1 MEPASQQPPEGGS
14 PTYAHQQLRHVGQL
28 LRSAAE
34 AVRAGDNDR
43 VCNPAL
49 TLVQLAK
56 DVLRHLTEA
65 YGTGAFPSHG
75 ESRLE
80 SWSAIQVDS
89 FRLYSLVSVIEE
101 ALRAPAP
108 PQDDL
113 LVYPIADALEI
124 AAQLAGES
132 DPHQGSSDK
141 VGSVDFQ

>member
-1 MEPASQQPPEGGS
+1 MQPANQQPPEGGS
-14 PTYAHQQLRHVGQL
+14 LTFALQQLRRVGQL
-28 LRSAAE
+28 LGSAAE
-34 AVRAGDNDR
+34 AVRTGDSDW
-43 VCNPAL
+43 VGNPAL

-56 DVLRHLTEA
+56 DALRHLTEA
-65 YGTGAFPSHG
+65 YGTGDFPSHG
-75 ESRLE
+75 ESRFE

-101 ALRAPAP
+101 ALRAPTP

-132 DPHQGSSDK
+132 ESHQGQAIKSD
-141 VGSVDFQ
+141 Q